1 MSIDKGEKFELRVEG
16 RNYWYIKN
24 NLLLLLLVNVFCC
37 LSFGLVLFY
46 FFKLC
51 LVYIVSRDCIL
62 FEDYK

>member
-51 LVYIVSRDCIL
+51 LVYIVSSDCIL